1 MKTIT
6 MKARR
11 GVALIAALWLVVA
24 ITAVALQLALDAHDR
39 RQLGLAASERGV
51 ELAAANGAL
60 GLLQAK
66 LDQALR
72 TAPSGTGAVAALRA
86 SDPWLGIDSIY
97 SGTFYVDSM
106 PVDVS
111 IKDLGTQL
119 NINSMNEQQL
129 TTFFSWILKDQL
141 TATKI
146 AQCIMDWRDA
156 DSIPRPE
163 GAERD
168 QYIKDGKLAL
178 PTNAPFRELT
188 ELLNV
193 ENMTPDI
200 YKQVAPYLRTRG
212 DGTVN
217 INTAPEAVLR
227 ALPGMTDQI
236 LVLILAQR
244 SQGQRISN
252 LSQVIPTA
260 AGAGGRGVAIGR
272 GGRGGATAPGTPD
285 AIYMQLQNQ
294 LAASATVTTNQ
305 IEITLTAKTG
315 PQAVPV
321 RLIADMSRAGA
332 AGLNT
337 NVTYRQW

>member
-1 MKTIT
+1 M
-6 MKARR
+6 MRARR

-24 ITAVALQLALDAHDR
+24 IAAVMLQLALDAHDR
-39 RQLGLAASERGV
+39 RQLGLGASERGV

-72 TAPSGTGAVAALRA
+72 VAPSGTGAVAALRA
-86 SDPWLGIDSIY
+86 SDPWIGVDSIY
-97 SGTFYVDSM
+97 AGTYLVDSM
-106 PVDVS
+106 PVTVT

-119 NINSMNEQQL
+119 NINSMTEGQL
-129 TTFFSWILKDQL
+129 ATFFGWILKDQL

-146 AQCIMDWRDA
+146 AQSIMDWRDA

-168 QYIKDGKLAL
+168 QYIKDRKLAL

-200 YKQVAPYLRTRG
+200 YAIVSPYLRTRG
-212 DGTVN
+212 EPTVN

-244 SQGQRISN
+244 SRGQRIS
-252 LSQVIPTA
+252 SIAQIIPTA
-260 AGAGGRGVAIGR
+260 AGAGGRGVRIGAAI
-272 GGRGGATAPGTPD
+272 GGRGGPAVPD

-294 LAASATVTTNQ
+294 LAASAAVNTNQ
-305 IEITLTAKTG
+305 IEVTLTAQVG
-315 PQAVPV
+315 PQAQPV
-321 RLIADMSRAGA
+321 RLIADVERTGA
-332 AGLNT
+332 AGRNT
-337 NVTYRQW
+337 NVAYRQW

>member
-1 MKTIT
+1 M
-6 MKARR
+6 MRARR

-24 ITAVALQLALDAHDR
+24 IAAVMLQLALDAHDR
-39 RQLGLAASERGV
+39 RQLGLGASERGI

-72 TAPSGTGAVAALRA
+72 TAPSGTGAIAALRA
-86 SDPWLGIDSIY
+86 SDPWIGVDSIY
-97 SGTFYVDSM
+97 SGTYVVDSM
-106 PVDVS
+106 PVTVS

-119 NINSMNEQQL
+119 NINSMTEGQL
-129 TTFFSWILKDQL
+129 ATFFGWILKDQL

-146 AQCIMDWRDA
+146 AQSVMDWRDA

-178 PTNAPFRELT
+178 PTNAPFRELA
-188 ELLNV
+188 ELLKV
-193 ENMTPDI
+193 ENMTPEI
-200 YKQVAPYLRTRG
+200 FALVSPYLRTRG
-212 DGTVN
+212 EPPVN

-244 SQGQRISN
+244 SRGQRISS

-260 AGAGGRGVAIGR
+260 AGRGGRGVAIGGR
-272 GGRGGATAPGTPD
+272 GGRGGPAVPD
-285 AIYMQLQNQ
+285 AIYMQFQNQ
-294 LAASATVTTNQ
+294 LAASAAVNTNQ
-305 IEITLTAKTG
+305 IEITLTAQVG
-315 PQAVPV
+315 PQAQPV
-321 RLIADMSRAGA
+321 RLIADVERTGA
-332 AGLNT
+332 AGRNT
-337 NVTYRQW
+337 NVAYRQW

>member
-1 MKTIT
+1 MIR
-6 MKARR
+6 ARR

-24 ITAVALQLALDAHDR
+24 IAAVALQLALEAHDR
-39 RQLGLAASERGV
+39 RQLGLGASERGV

-86 SDPWLGIDSIY
+86 SDPWLGVDSIY
-97 SGTFYVDSM
+97 SGTYLVDSM

-119 NINSMNEQQL
+119 NINSMTEGQL
-129 TTFFSWILKDQL
+129 ATFFGWVLKDQL
-141 TATKI
+141 TATKL

-178 PTNAPFRELT
+178 PTNGPFRELA

-193 ENMTPDI
+193 ENMTPEI
-200 YKQVAPYLRTRG
+200 YATVSPYLRTRG
-212 DGTVN
+212 DPTVN

-244 SQGQRISN
+244 SRGQRIAS

-260 AGAGGRGVAIGR
+260 TGRGGRGVAIGIGGR
-272 GGRGGATAPGTPD
+272 GAGRGGAAQGPD

-294 LAASATVTTNQ
+294 LASSATVTTNQ
-305 IEITLTAKTG
+305 IEITLTSKAG
-315 PQAVPV
+315 PQAQPI
-321 RLIADMSRAGA
+321 RLIADLARTGA

-337 NVTYRQW
+337 NVSYRQW

>member
-1 MKTIT
+1 

-24 ITAVALQLALDAHDR
+24 IAAVALQLALDAHDR

-60 GLLQAK
+60 SLLQAR
-66 LDQALR
+66 LEQALR
-72 TAPSGTGAVAALRA
+72 TAPSGTGAIASLRA

-97 SGTFYVDSM
+97 SGTYYVDSM

-129 TTFFSWILKDQL
+129 TTFFSWVLKDQL

-168 QYIKDGKLAL
+168 QYIKDGRLAL
-178 PTNAPFRELT
+178 PTNAPFRELP

-212 DGTVN
+212 EATVN
-217 INTAPEAVLR
+217 INTAPETVLR

-244 SQGQRISN
+244 SRGQRITS

-260 AGAGGRGVAIGR
+260 TGR
-272 GGRGGATAPGTPD
+272 GGRGVSIGGGGRGGLPGAPD
-285 AIYMQLQNQ
+285 AIYQQLQNQ

-305 IEITLTAKTG
+305 IEITLTSKTG

-321 RLIADMSRAGA
+321 RLIADMARAGA
-332 AGLNT
+332 AGQNT
-337 NVTYRQW
+337 NVSYRQW

>member
-1 MKTIT
+1 M
-6 MKARR
+6 MRARR

-24 ITAVALQLALDAHDR
+24 IAAVMLQLALDAHDR
-39 RQLGLAASERGV
+39 RQLGLGASERGV

-72 TAPSGTGAVAALRA
+72 TAPSGTGAIAALRA
-86 SDPWLGIDSIY
+86 SDPWIGVDSIY
-97 SGTFYVDSM
+97 SGTYLVDSM
-106 PVDVS
+106 PVTVS

-119 NINSMNEQQL
+119 NINSMTEGQL
-129 TTFFSWILKDQL
+129 ATFFGWILKDQL

-188 ELLNV
+188 ELLKV
-193 ENMTPDI
+193 ENMTPEI
-200 YKQVAPYLRTRG
+200 YAIVSPYLRTRG
-212 DGTVN
+212 EPTVN

-244 SQGQRISN
+244 SRGQRISS

-260 AGAGGRGVAIGR
+260 AGAGGRGVRIGVTIGGR
-272 GGRGGATAPGTPD
+272 GGRGGPPVPD

-294 LAASATVTTNQ
+294 LAASATVNTNQ
-305 IEITLTAKTG
+305 IEVTLTAQVG
-315 PQAVPV
+315 PQAQPV
-321 RLIADMSRAGA
+321 RLIADLTRTGA
-332 AGLNT
+332 AARNT
-337 NVTYRQW
+337 SVAYRQW